1 MASAQ
6 PERRHLLPALVGD
19 GRPLLSLTGL
29 ALILCGSFALFL
41 AATGSFLPHDVA
53 HLGMT
58 ASQLCRVAG
67 CRVVHFMF
75 HDRVAFGGVLIAIG
89 VLYLWL
95 AAFPLRR
102 GEEWAWWAFAASGTV
117 GFASF
122 LAYLGYGYL
131 DSWHGAATL
140 GLLPLFGGGLW
151 RSRSLLVSKPAP
163 GGWRSLCSPASPVE
177 WRTLTGFGRAC
188 LLLTGIGM
196 AAAGAVITLFGMTK
210 VFVPE
215 DLVYLG
221 LTPAQLT
228 DVSKTLVPVIA
239 HDRAGFGGALFSCGV
254 AVFLVVW
261 KGAVGRGRLDPGLWE
276 ALLLSGAAGFGCA
289 IGVHYRIGYLIPSHL
304 GPAWA
309 GALLNVAGMVCTLP
323 GAFKD
328 ANP

>member
-1 MASAQ
+1 M
-6 PERRHLLPALVGD
+6 GD
-19 GRPLLSLTGL
+19 GLPLLSLTGL
-29 ALILCGSFALFL
+29 ALILSGSGLLFL

-58 ASQLCRVAG
+58 ASELCRVAG

-75 HDRVAFGGVLIAIG
+75 HDRVAFGGVLIATG

-95 AAFPLRR
+95 AEFPLRR
-102 GEEWAWWAFAASGTV
+102 GEEWAWWAFVASGTV

-131 DSWHGAATL
+131 DVWHGAATV
-140 GLLPLFGGGLW
+140 GLLPLFCVGLW
-151 RSRSLLVSKPAP
+151 RSRSLLEGKPAQ
-163 GGWRSLCSPASPVE
+163 GGWRSLRSPSSPVE

-188 LLLTGIGM
+188 LLLTGLGM
-196 AAAGAVITLFGMTK
+196 AAAGAVITLFGTTR

-228 DVSKTLVPVIA
+228 GVSATLVPVIA

-261 KGAVGRGRLDPGLWE
+261 KGAGERGRLAPGLWE
-276 ALLLSGAAGFGCA
+276 ALLMSGVAGFACA
-289 IGVHYRIGYLIPSHL
+289 IGVHFGIGYLIPSHL
-304 GPAWA
+304 APAWA
-309 GALLNVAGMVCTLP
+309 GALLYVAGMVCTFP
-323 GAFKD
+323 GAFGRGST
-328 ANP
+328 ASPPTLTRAA